1 VRRRLLLRCVPS
13 DPSNPISWLTEPT
26 LLQLGNVINGPGPID
41 DDDDDDEEEQPL
53 NVPPRMSMAMGMGMG
68 MNPNQNI
75 PFPTTVSP
83 MGLQQ
88 GQWGASAAAPFGNSL
103 DHLSMRN
110 VLNAGSGA
118 SMDMAAG
125 MNMGVGVGMVDP
137 RVLVAHQQ
145 AMLIAKQ
152 TYQLAVAQQA
162 MRDAA
167 DEWERGSAISGWGG
181 GQSSIGM
188 GMGLNMGMNMNVGSM
203 GAGSFPG
210 ARGSLAIPN
219 TGGMGWSIG
228 RMANFPGSPVRPMFA
243 GGLYAA
249 SDYGGGS
256 DRGGVAGWTTNSV
269 YGESFGAP
277 RDRSSRVGRQNQAQ
291 QTPSPG
297 NGASSA
303 PAAKREGARLRTRTA
318 PSSGGGAGQRSSI
331 PGGKKR
337 GEGYGLV
344 GAVSPPSSW
353 KGPQ

>member
-1 VRRRLLLRCVPS
+1 VL
-13 DPSNPISWLTEPT
+13 I

-41 DDDDDDEEEQPL
+41 DDDDGDEEEQPL

-68 MNPNQNI
+68 IGMNPNQNI
-75 PFPTTVSP
+75 PFPTTVGP

-88 GQWGASAAAPFGNSL
+88 GQWGSSAASPFGDNM
-103 DHLSMRN
+103 SMRN
-110 VLNAGSGA
+110 VLNARSGA
-118 SMDMAAG
+118 SMDLAAG
-125 MNMGVGVGMVDP
+125 MNVGMGMVDP

-167 DEWERGSAISGWGG
+167 EEWERGSAISGWGG
-181 GQSSIGM
+181 GQSSVGTPSVFGM
-188 GMGLNMGMNMNVGSM
+188 GMGLNMGMNMNVDSM
-203 GAGSFPG
+203 GLPGSFPG

-219 TGGMGWSIG
+219 AGGMGWSIG
-228 RMANFPGSPVRPMFA
+228 GMANLPGGSVRPMFA

-256 DRGGVAGWTTNSV
+256 DRGAVAGWATNSV

-277 RDRSSRVGRQNQAQ
+277 RDRSSRVARLNQAPL
-291 QTPSPG
+291 TPTSG
-297 NGASSA
+297 SGASSA

-318 PSSGGGAGQRSSI
+318 PSGGGGAGQRSSI
-331 PGGKKR
+331 AGGKRR